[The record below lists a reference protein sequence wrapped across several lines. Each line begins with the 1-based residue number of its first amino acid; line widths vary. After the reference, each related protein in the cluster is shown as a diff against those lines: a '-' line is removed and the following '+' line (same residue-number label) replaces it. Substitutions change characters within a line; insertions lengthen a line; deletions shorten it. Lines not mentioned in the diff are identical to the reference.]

1 LENGRAGS
9 PLANTSPSLAQSADK
24 AGKAKVPSPST
35 AHPPQQLQQRPQ
47 PAAPTTGKRKAEDTP
62 VSTAG
67 ANAPAKK
74 KKKAEPIEPFENM
87 LPESFVI
94 DFFRTHPHGV
104 KSSAIIAHCKKWL
117 ELAPQNK
124 AVLTEIV
131 KRIGDSHKKED
142 GGYLLTLK
150 AGY

>member
-1 LENGRAGS
+1 L
-9 PLANTSPSLAQSADK
+9 PHTLHPSLQ
-24 AGKAKVPSPST
+24 T
-35 AHPPQQLQQRPQ
+35 QQRPPP
-47 PAAPTTGKRKAEDTP
+47 PAATIGKRKMDDTP
-62 VSTAG
+62 ASIRAST
-67 ANAPAKK
+67 PAKK
-74 KKKAEPIEPFENM
+74 KKKVEPIEPFEGM

-94 DFFRTHPHGV
+94 DFFRQHPHGV

-124 AVLTEIV
+124 TVLTEIV
-131 KRIGDSHKKED
+131 KRIGDSHKKDD